1 LRRKAANHPS
11 GAAAKEHTMT
21 DHYDVIVI
29 GSGAGGGT
37 LAHALAPTGKRI
49 LLIERGGFMPREP
62 ENWDSKAV
70 WLDKRY
76 ANAGKWKDTATGKTF
91 TPKQHYYVG
100 GNTKV
105 YGAILFRFRERD
117 FQAVQHVDGISPE
130 WPMGYEDLAPW
141 YDRAER
147 LYQVHGTRGLDP
159 TEPPTGT
166 PFPFPAISHEP
177 RIAQLSTD
185 LADAGLHPFPL
196 PNGILMDESEPWQS
210 ACIRCAT
217 CDGYACPTNGKADAA
232 VIAVQPALR
241 YPNVTLR
248 THAQVTR
255 LETDPGGHAVRRV
268 VVDRGGRT
276 ETYSADLVVVA
287 AGAVNSAALLL
298 RSANDRHPAGLG
310 NGSGVV
316 GRNLMLHNNSSLIAF
331 SKTPNPTKFQK
342 NLGINDFYFGDQ
354 DSDWPYPLG
363 AMQMLGKSDAT
374 LIGFDVKDHPDPA
387 EVARH
392 ALDFW
397 LTTEDL
403 PLPGNRVTVDRDGGI
418 GLAYTPTNLEAHRRL
433 RAKFESLLSA
443 MQCRDE
449 VYENLSYV
457 GGRLG
462 IAGVAHQNGT
472 VRFGDDPATSAL
484 DLTCK
489 LHELDNVYVADSSF
503 FVSSTAVNP
512 TLTIIANALRVAEEV
527 AGRLG
532 ATTLGEPAVTPAV
545 PGQGRTTLTLR
556 SASVPS

>member
-1 LRRKAANHPS
+1 
-11 GAAAKEHTMT
+11 MT
-21 DHYDVIVI
+21 DHFDVIVI

-37 LAHALAPTGKRI
+37 LTHALAPTGKTV
-49 LLIERGGFMPREP
+49 LLLERGGFFPREI

-70 WLDKRY
+70 WIDKRY
-76 ANAGKWKDTATGKTF
+76 ANAGKWTDAATGKGF

-105 YGAILFRFRERD
+105 YGAILFRFREQD
-117 FQAVQHVDGISPE
+117 FGEITHVDGVSPA
-130 WPMGYEDLAPW
+130 WPITYNDLEPW
-141 YDRAER
+141 YTRAER
-147 LYQVHGTRGLDP
+147 LYQVHGERGSDP
-159 TEPPTGT
+159 TEPPARS
-166 PFPFPAISHEP
+166 PYPFPAISHEP
-177 RIAQLSTD
+177 RIAQLSGD
-185 LADAGLHPFPL
+185 LRAAGLNPFPL
-196 PNGILMDESEPWQS
+196 PNGILMDEAAPWRS

-232 VIAVQPALR
+232 VIAVDPALR
-241 YPNVTLR
+241 YPNVTML
-248 THAQVTR
+248 TDSLVTR
-255 LETDPGGHAVRRV
+255 LETDPSGRAVTGV
-268 VVDRGGRT
+268 VVERNGAVERYT
-276 ETYSADLVVVA
+276 ADMVVVA
-287 AGAVNSAALLL
+287 GGAINSAALLL
-298 RSANDRHPAGLG
+298 RSASDQHPDGLG
-310 NGSGVV
+310 NGSGQI

-342 NLGINDFYFGDQ
+342 TLGINDFYLGDQ
-354 DSDWPYPLG
+354 TDEFPFPLG

-374 LIGFDVKDHPDPA
+374 LIAFDVKDHPDPA

-403 PLPGNRVTVDRDGGI
+403 PLAENRVTVDADGGI
-418 GLAYTPTNLEAHRRL
+418 SLRYTPTNLEAHRRL
-433 RAKFESLLSA
+433 RGKFESLLSA
-443 MQCRDE
+443 MQCREE

-472 VRFGDDPATSAL
+472 VRFGTDPTTSAL
-484 DLTCK
+484 DLECK

-512 TLTIIANALRVAEEV
+512 TLTIIANALRVAETV

-532 ATTLGEPAVTPAV
+532 ASTLAEPVAHPAV
-545 PGQGRTTLTLR
+545 PGRGSPLVLARTPAEVT
-556 SASVPS
+556 S